1 MNKKLTKYALSFLML
16 TLVMTPALALAED
29 DNGDDTYDLGQDKII
44 GLEIPSETDDLP
56 AIVIN
61 VINIVLGLLALI
73 AIVII
78 LIAGF
83 EWMTA
88 GGNEDRVKTAQK
100 RLQYGLIGLVI
111 IFLAY
116 GIATWVL
123 TTLTTVATTSG

>member
-56 AIVIN
+56 
-61 VINIVLGLLALI
+61 